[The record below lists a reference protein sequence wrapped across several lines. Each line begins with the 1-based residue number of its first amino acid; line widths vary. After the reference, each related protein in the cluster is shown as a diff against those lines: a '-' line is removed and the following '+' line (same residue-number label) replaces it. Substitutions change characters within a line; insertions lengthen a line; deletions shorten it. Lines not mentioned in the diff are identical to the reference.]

1 MVKKGDTLIE
11 VALAIGIFSMVAISV
26 VAVMVSGTSS
36 TQTALETTLA
46 REEIDTQAEALRFIH
61 ASYISNSDD
70 DKNPFAKLWKE
81 ITKNAYDPQVQS
93 NTEQYLQY
101 SVGTCQEIYDSSDN
115 PIRKG
120 FVIDT
125 YTLGALTKDNIN
137 TAYRKFDQSKFIQA
151 STYPRLVYNE
161 SPDLSTNSESYLL
174 SSVEGIYV
182 LAVKD
187 PKTTN
192 IPNSNN
198 KGAAYYDFYIRT
210 CWYGTG
216 SETPS
221 TISTVIRLYDPD
233 GAISR

>member
-61 ASYISNSDD
+61 ASYISNSDINE
-70 DKNPFAKLWKE
+70 NPFAKLWKT
-81 ITKNAYDPQVQS
+81 ITDNSYTPD
-93 NTEQYLQY
+93 NNDTENKKYLQY

-115 PIRKG
+115 PIQKG

-125 YTLGALTKDNIN
+125 YALGALTKDNIKN
-137 TAYRKFDQSKFIQA
+137 AYLSKFDNSSKFIQA

-161 SPDLSTNSESYLL
+161 SQSL

-192 IPNSNN
+192 IPNSNK

-221 TISTVIRLYDPD
+221 TISTVIRLYDPE
-233 GAISR
+233 GAVSK